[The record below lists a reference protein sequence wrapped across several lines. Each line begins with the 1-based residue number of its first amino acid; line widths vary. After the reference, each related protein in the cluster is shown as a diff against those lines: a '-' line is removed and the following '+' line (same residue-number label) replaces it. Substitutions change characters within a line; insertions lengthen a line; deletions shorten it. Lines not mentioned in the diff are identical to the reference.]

1 MKIDSS
7 RYIFYQKNIILN
19 MSEPEK
25 SDEIDKFA
33 REFMAEE
40 GLKGKSR
47 RMKIMRI
54 IETVGFDKRK
64 IKTALLRSEIG
75 NT

>member
-1 MKIDSS
+1 
-7 RYIFYQKNIILN
+7 

-25 SDEIDKFA
+25 SDKIEKFA

-54 IETVGFDKRK
+54 IESVGFDKRK
-64 IKTALLRSEIG
+64 VKTALLRSSIEDRIEHD
-75 NT
+75 

>member
-1 MKIDSS
+1 
-7 RYIFYQKNIILN
+7 

-25 SDEIDKFA
+25 SDEIEKFA

-54 IETVGFDKRK
+54 IEAVGFDKRK
-64 IKTALLRSEIG
+64 VKTALLRSSIEDRIEHD
-75 NT
+75 